1 MSEQARRWLGLDST
15 HNPHRWILPV
25 TPGIST
31 GHRFLFGGC
40 GLGAAIAALEATTG
54 RPVVWATAQYLSYA
68 PVGEV
73 LDIDVVV
80 AVEGRKTTQARVT
93 GHVGGTEII
102 TVNAALGG
110 RDFPADVRFPVMPAV
125 QAPEAGPV
133 RHPFSDDESLS
144 NRLDQRW
151 ALPLDAEPGDGPTRF
166 GPGRTAVWTRMP
178 DLEDGSAAG
187 LAVLGDFVPMGISVA
202 LDESTMSNSLDNT
215 LRVFDTVPSE
225 WFLLD
230 INIEGVAR
238 GFGHGFVHI
247 WSQAGSLVAIGSQ
260 SAMVRTRPG
269 DQWPPTD
276 RTSNGG

>member
-1 MSEQARRWLGLDST
+1 VSDQARTWLGLEPT
-15 HNPHRWILPV
+15 HNPYRWILPI
-25 TPGIST
+25 TQGICT

-40 GLGAAIAALEATTG
+40 GLGAALAALEGTTG

-68 PVGEV
+68 PAGQV
-73 LDIDVVV
+73 LDLDVVV

-93 GHVGGTEII
+93 GHVGGTEIL

-110 RDFPADVRFPVMPAV
+110 RDHPAEQRFPDMPSVHPAHV
-125 QAPEAGPV
+125 GPE
-133 RHPFSDDESLS
+133 REPFSDTDSLS

-151 ALPLDAEPGDGPTRF
+151 AVPVGQEPGKGSIRF
-166 GPGRTAVWTRMP
+166 GPGRTALWTHMP
-178 DLEDGSAAG
+178 GLTDGSAAG

-202 LDESTMSNSLDNT
+202 LDEPTMSNSLDNT
-215 LRVFDTVPSE
+215 LRVFAAEPSE

-247 WSQAGSLVAIGSQ
+247 WSESGALLAIGSQ
-260 SAMVRTRPG
+260 SAMVRRRPG
-269 DQWPPTD
+269 DEWPPPR
-276 RTSNGG
+276 RTA

>member
-1 MSEQARRWLGLDST
+1 MSDEARQWLGLEAT
-15 HNPHRWILPV
+15 HNPFRWNLPI
-25 TPGIST
+25 TPGICT

-40 GLGAAIAALEATTG
+40 GLGAAIAALEGTTE

-68 PVGEV
+68 PVDQV
-73 LDIDVVV
+73 LDLDVVV

-93 GHVGGTEII
+93 GHVGGTEIL

-110 RDFPADVRFPVMPAV
+110 REYPVETRFPEMPAV
-125 QAPEAGPV
+125 QPPEDSPV
-133 RHPFSDDESLS
+133 REPFSDADSLS

-151 ALPLDAEPGDGPTRF
+151 AVPVGDPPGQGPTLF

-178 DLEDGSAAG
+178 GLADGSGAG
-187 LAVLGDFVPMGISVA
+187 LAVLGDFVPMGISTA
-202 LDESTMSNSLDNT
+202 IGRPTMANSLDNT
-215 LRVFDTVPSE
+215 LRVFAVAPSE

-247 WSQAGSLVAIGSQ
+247 WSQDGVLAAIGSQ
-260 SAMVRTRPG
+260 SAMVRQRPG
-269 DQWPPTD
+269 DDWPPPS
-276 RTSNGG
+276 RTA

>member
-1 MSEQARRWLGLDST
+1 VSDQAHGWLGLEPT
-15 HNPHRWILPV
+15 HNPYRWALPI
-25 TPGIST
+25 TPGICT

-40 GLGAAIAALEATTG
+40 GLGAAIAAMEGTTG

-68 PVGEV
+68 KAGGV
-73 LDIDVVV
+73 LDLDVVV

-110 RDFPADVRFPVMPAV
+110 RDYRTEARFPDMPAV
-125 QAPEAGPV
+125 LAPDASPV
-133 RHPFSDDESLS
+133 REPFSDDESLS

-151 ALPLDAEPGDGPTRF
+151 AVPTGTEPGSGSTRF

-178 DLEDGSAAG
+178 DLDDGSAAG

-215 LRVFDTVPSE
+215 LRVFETVPSE

-247 WSQAGSLVAIGSQ
+247 WSETGVLVAIGSQ
-260 SAMVRTRPG
+260 SAMVRPRPE
-269 DQWPPTD
+269 
-276 RTSNGG
+276 